1 MLFLSKILNRIV
13 NENVGILEVDFE
25 QVSNMF
31 EQILNF
37 FFLIISSLLGRSW
50 QHNSVGKANLS

>member
-37 FFLIISSLLGRSW
+37 FFNNFFTFG
-50 QHNSVGKANLS
+50 SVLAA